1 MVNVKTKRC
10 DIVIIDR
17 YHYRYDDDVYVL
29 LVRHQMPKRMYIC
42 ISSNSRIVVVMLHG
56 SNYVVSSLNEVAAV
70 CES

>member
-17 YHYRYDDDVYVL
+17 YHYRYDDDVYVR

-42 ISSNSRIVVVMLHG
+42 ISSNSKIIVVMLHG
-56 SNYVVSSLNEVAAV
+56 SDCVVSSLNEVAAV